1 MTSRLRPSGGTDQ
14 QLVTAIGEVRLRNP
28 ILAASGTAGHGAELR
43 AYVDLSLLGGVV
55 VKSLSAGPWAG
66 NPAPRLHGAG
76 PAMVNSVGL
85 QGPGVPAWVESDLP
99 ALRRA
104 GAAVVASIWGRTVG
118 EYRAAA
124 ALLAG
129 VADVV
134 ALEVNLSCPNLDG
147 GRHLFAHDPAATAS
161 ALEAAGA
168 SGLPLWA
175 KLSPNTDRLVEVA
188 GAAREAGAAAV
199 VVANTVLGMVL
210 DVERFRPVLANGGG
224 GLSGPAI
231 HAVAVRAVWDVHA
244 AHPGLPIIGVGG
256 VRNAATAVEMLQA
269 GATAVEVGTATL
281 ADPRATAKVVAG
293 LERWLAGHDTTAT
306 ALVGRAHG

>member
-1 MTSRLRPSGGTDQ
+1 MVVRSRRAGASDSRLATTVGS
-14 QLVTAIGEVRLRNP
+14 VRLQNP
-28 ILAASGTAGHGAELR
+28 VLAASGTAGHGAELN
-43 AYVDLSLLGGVV
+43 AYVDLSRLGGVV
-55 VKSLSAGPWAG
+55 VKSLSADPWAG

-76 PAMVNSVGL
+76 PAMVNAVGL
-85 QGPGVPAWVESDLP
+85 QGPGMPAWRAHDLP
-99 ALRRA
+99 ALRRV
-104 GAAVVASIWGRTVG
+104 GATVVASIWGRTIE

-129 VADVV
+129 ASGVV

-147 GRHLFAHDPAATAS
+147 GRHLFAHDPVATAS
-161 ALEAAGA
+161 ALEAAAA

-188 GAAREAGAAAV
+188 GAARAAGAEAV
-199 VVANTVLGMVL
+199 VVANTVVGMVL
-210 DVERFRPVLANGGG
+210 DVERFSPVLGNGGG

-244 AHPGLPIIGVGG
+244 AFPGLPIVGVGG
-256 VRNAATAVEMLQA
+256 ARDAATAVELMQA
-269 GATAVEVGTATL
+269 GASAVEVGTATL
-281 ADPRATAKVVAG
+281 VDPRATAKVLAG
-293 LERWLAGHDTTAT
+293 LGRWMAEHDTTAT